1 MLSDFCLYLRKPK
14 FIIMKKLIIPALIM
28 ALVSCSKAEVESPA
42 LVKVRFD
49 FSLVSEQPMTKSVN
63 NDDIA
68 DWIEA
73 SLPAKLSLRLTDS
86 EGVRHNIE
94 TGTEVELPVGIYTVT
109 GKNTPTASASVVGS
123 DVFFSVS
130 RPTLTVS
137 TTIEVTYSQKNYVIP
152 ATYGAFG
159 IVIDSEE
166 TASATF
172 ASSHGETG
180 NIEFATIGTSGIVFV
195 NGNLGTHTLD
205 VTLNPVNSADRT
217 TTHTFKTAYDAATIS
232 PTFGNYYILHP
243 KAQSSVDGGTFTYS
257 VIGFRAVDV
266 D

>member
-1 MLSDFCLYLRKPK
+1 M
-14 FIIMKKLIIPALIM
+14 
-28 ALVSCSKAEVESPA
+28 
-42 LVKVRFD
+42 
-49 FSLVSEQPMTKSVN
+49 
-63 NDDIA
+63 
-68 DWIEA
+68 
-73 SLPAKLSLRLTDS
+73 
-86 EGVRHNIE
+86 
-94 TGTEVELPVGIYTVT
+94 ELPVGIYTVT

-123 DVFFSVS
+123 DVFFSIT

-205 VTLNPVNSADRT
+205 ITLNPVNSADQT

-243 KAQSSVDGGTFTYS
+243 KAQSSVDGGTFSYS

>member
-1 MLSDFCLYLRKPK
+1 MRK
-14 FIIMKKLIIPALIM
+14 FIIPALIL
-28 ALVSCSKAEVESPA
+28 AFVSCNKSGESPA
-42 LVKVRFD
+42 SVKVRFEY
-49 FSLVSEQPMTKSVN
+49 SLVTEHSMTKAVN
-63 NDDIA
+63 NDAIA
-68 DWIEA
+68 DWIE
-73 SLPAKLSLRLTDS
+73 SVLPAQLALRLTDAN
-86 EGVRHNIE
+86 GVRYNIE
-94 TGTEVELPVGIYTVT
+94 TGKEVELPVGIYSVT
-109 GKNTPTASASVVGS
+109 GKNVPAASASVVGS

-159 IVIDSEE
+159 IVIDSDE

-180 NIEFATIGTSGIVFV
+180 NIEFAEVGTSGIVFV
-195 NGNLGTHTLD
+195 NGNLGTQTLD
-205 VTLNPVNSADRT
+205 VTLNPVNGADQT

-243 KAQSSVDGGTFTYS
+243 KAQSSVDGGTFSYS
-257 VIGFRAVDV
+257 VIGFRPVNV
-266 D
+266 E

>member
-1 MLSDFCLYLRKPK
+1 MRKFL
-14 FIIMKKLIIPALIM
+14 FIAILLALASCKKGTEEIATQKVTFGYR
-28 ALVSCSKAEVESPA
+28 LVT
-42 LVKVRFD
+42 
-49 FSLVSEQPMTKSVN
+49 EQSMTKAVN

-86 EGVRHNIE
+86 
-94 TGTEVELPVGIYTVT
+94 GTEVELPVGIYTVT

-123 DVFFSVS
+123 DVFFSIT

-205 VTLNPVNSADRT
+205 ITLNPVNSADQT

-243 KAQSSVDGGTFTYS
+243 KAQSSVDGGTFSYS